1 MSSLFERA
9 KHDAFQGDYLT
20 RLLYLNISVFLL
32 FALTNAFTSLFTG
45 NFGLIPNL
53 ADDLLALPSDPLKLL
68 LRPWTILTYMF
79 THFGFRHIL
88 FNMIVL
94 YFSGKI
100 LMEYLGEKRML
111 ALYIYGGIGGGLLY
125 IILYNLSPIL
135 GQGSMVGASAGCIAV
150 LVAGALYMPQM
161 PVRLWGIFEI
171 KYWMLAA
178 GIVTLDVLNL
188 TGSNAGGH
196 IAHLGGAIVA
206 FFFIRS
212 MRQGHEW
219 NVYLFQIIDAV
230 RNMLFRPK
238 SKKKRRGFSF
248 GESSYVKYE
257 EVKKPKGASSKS
269 TQDTAK
275 MDAILDK
282 IKEKGYDSLS
292 KEEKAYLFKISNE
305 E

>member
-9 KHDAFQGDYLT
+9 KYDAFQGDYLT

-53 ADDLLALPSDPLKLL
+53 ADDLLALPSDPLRLL

-150 LVAGALYMPQM
+150 LVAGALYMPHM

-257 EVKKPKGASSKS
+257 EVKKPKGSSSKS
-269 TQDTAK
+269 SQDTAK

>member
-1 MSSLFERA
+1 MSSLFKRA
-9 KHDAFQGDYLT
+9 KYDAFQGDYLT

-53 ADDLLALPSDPLKLL
+53 ADDLLALPSDPLRLL

-257 EVKKPKGASSKS
+257 KVKKPKGSSSKS
-269 TQDTAK
+269 SQDTAK

>member
-1 MSSLFERA
+1 MSSFFERA
-9 KHDAFQGDYLT
+9 KYDAFQGDYLT

-53 ADDLLALPSDPLKLL
+53 ADDLLALPSDPLRLL

-257 EVKKPKGASSKS
+257 EVKKPKGSSSKS
-269 TQDTAK
+269 SKDTAK

-282 IKEKGYDSLS
+282 IKDKGYDSLS

>member
-9 KHDAFQGDYLT
+9 KYDAFQGDYLT

-53 ADDLLALPSDPLKLL
+53 ADDLLALPSDPLRLL

-125 IILYNLSPIL
+125 IILYNLSPVL

-257 EVKKPKGASSKS
+257 EVKKPKGSSSKS
-269 TQDTAK
+269 SQDTAK

>member
-1 MSSLFERA
+1 MSSLLERA
-9 KHDAFQGDYLT
+9 KYDAFQGDYLT

-53 ADDLLALPSDPLKLL
+53 ADDLLALPSDPLRLL

-257 EVKKPKGASSKS
+257 EVKKPKGPSSKS
-269 TQDTAK
+269 SQDTAK

>member
-1 MSSLFERA
+1 
-9 KHDAFQGDYLT
+9 
-20 RLLYLNISVFLL
+20 LLYLNISVFLL

-53 ADDLLALPSDPLKLL
+53 ADDLLALPSDPLRLL

-257 EVKKPKGASSKS
+257 EVKKPKGSSSKS
-269 TQDTAK
+269 SQDTAK

>member
-1 MSSLFERA
+1 MSDLFNKA
-9 KHDAFQGDYLT
+9 KHDAFKGDYLT
-20 RLLYLNISVFLL
+20 RLLYLNISVFILYT
-32 FALTNAFTSLFTG
+32 LTNAFTSLLTG
-45 NFGLIPNL
+45 NYNLTPNIS
-53 ADDLLALPSDPLKLL
+53 ADLLALPSDTWRLL
-68 LRPWTILTYMF
+68 LRPWTLLTYMF

-100 LMEYLGEKRML
+100 LMEYLGEKRLL

-135 GQGSMVGASAGCIAV
+135 GESSMVGASAGCIAI
-150 LVAGALYMPQM
+150 LVAGALYMPNM

-219 NVYLFQIIDAV
+219 NVYLFQVIDGV

-238 SKKKRRGFSF
+238 SKKRRRGFSF

-257 EVKKPKGASSKS
+257 DVKKSKS
-269 TQDTAK
+269 SSQEDTAR
-275 MDAILDK
+275 MDEILDK
-282 IKEKGYDSLS
+282 IKEKGYDSLT
-292 KEEKAYLFKISNE
+292 KEEKAYLFKISNKE
-305 E
+305 

>member
-9 KHDAFQGDYLT
+9 KYDAFQGDYLT

-53 ADDLLALPSDPLKLL
+53 ADDLLALPSDPLRLL
-68 LRPWTILTYMF
+68 LRPWTILTYMY

-219 NVYLFQIIDAV
+219 NVYLFQIIDTV

-257 EVKKPKGASSKS
+257 EVKKPKGSSSKS
-269 TQDTAK
+269 SQDTAK

>member
-1 MSSLFERA
+1 
-9 KHDAFQGDYLT
+9 
-20 RLLYLNISVFLL
+20 
-32 FALTNAFTSLFTG
+32 
-45 NFGLIPNL
+45 
-53 ADDLLALPSDPLKLL
+53 
-68 LRPWTILTYMF
+68 MF

-257 EVKKPKGASSKS
+257 EVKKPKGSSSKS
-269 TQDTAK
+269 SQDTAK

>member
-9 KHDAFQGDYLT
+9 KYDAFKGDYLT

-53 ADDLLALPSDPLKLL
+53 ADDLLALPSDPLRLL

-135 GQGSMVGASAGCIAV
+135 SQGSMVGASAGCIAV

-257 EVKKPKGASSKS
+257 EVKKTKGSSSKS
-269 TQDTAK
+269 SQDTAK

>member
-9 KHDAFQGDYLT
+9 KYDAFQGDYLT

-32 FALTNAFTSLFTG
+32 SALTNAFTSLFTG

-53 ADDLLALPSDPLKLL
+53 ADDLLALPSDPLRLL

-257 EVKKPKGASSKS
+257 EVKKPKGSSSKS
-269 TQDTAK
+269 SQDTAK

>member
-9 KHDAFQGDYLT
+9 KYDAFQGDYLT

-53 ADDLLALPSDPLKLL
+53 ADDLLALPSDPFRLL

-257 EVKKPKGASSKS
+257 EVKKPKGSSSKS
-269 TQDTAK
+269 SQDTAK

>member
-9 KHDAFQGDYLT
+9 KYDAFKGDYLT

-53 ADDLLALPSDPLKLL
+53 ADDLLALPSDPLRLL

-135 GQGSMVGASAGCIAV
+135 GQGSVVGASAGCIAV

-257 EVKKPKGASSKS
+257 EVKKPKGSSSKS
-269 TQDTAK
+269 SQDTAK

>member
-9 KHDAFQGDYLT
+9 KYDAFQGDYLT

-53 ADDLLALPSDPLKLL
+53 ADDLLALPSDPLRLL

>member
-1 MSSLFERA
+1 MSELFNKA
-9 KHDAFQGDYLT
+9 KHDAFKGDYLT
-20 RLLYLNISVFLL
+20 RLLYLNVAVFIL
-32 FALTNAFTSLFTG
+32 FTLTNAFTTLFTG
-45 NFGLIPNL
+45 SFELIPHL
-53 ADDLLALPSDPLKLL
+53 ADDLLALPSDPWKLL
-68 LRPWTILTYMF
+68 LRPWTVLTYMF

-100 LMEYLGEKRML
+100 LLEYLGEKRLL
-111 ALYIYGGIGGGLLY
+111 ALYIYGGVGGGLLY
-125 IILYNLSPIL
+125 ILLYNLSPIL
-135 GQGSMVGASAGCIAV
+135 GESSMVGASAGCIAI
-150 LVAGALYMPQM
+150 LVAGALYMPNM

-178 GIVTLDVLNL
+178 GIVTLDILNS
-188 TGSNAGGH
+188 TGPNAGGH

-219 NVYLFQIIDAV
+219 NVYLFQVIDGV
-230 RNMLFRPK
+230 RNMLFQAK

-248 GESSYVKYE
+248 GESSYVKYKD
-257 EVKKPKGASSKS
+257 VKKSKS
-269 TQDTAK
+269 NDQEDTAR
-275 MDAILDK
+275 MDEILDK

-292 KEEKAYLFKISNE
+292 QEEKAYLFKISNRE
-305 E
+305 

>member
-9 KHDAFQGDYLT
+9 KYDAFKGDYLT

-45 NFGLIPNL
+45 NFSLIPNL
-53 ADDLLALPSDPLKLL
+53 ADDLLALPSDPLRLL

-125 IILYNLSPIL
+125 IMLYNLSPIL

-269 TQDTAK
+269 SQDTAK

>member
-1 MSSLFERA
+1 
-9 KHDAFQGDYLT
+9 
-20 RLLYLNISVFLL
+20 L

>member
-9 KHDAFQGDYLT
+9 KYDAFKGDYLT

-53 ADDLLALPSDPLKLL
+53 ADDLLALPSDPLRLL

-257 EVKKPKGASSKS
+257 EVKKPKGASSES
-269 TQDTAK
+269 SQDTAK

>member
-1 MSSLFERA
+1 MSSFFERA
-9 KHDAFQGDYLT
+9 KYDAFQGDYLT

-53 ADDLLALPSDPLKLL
+53 AYDLLALPSDPLRLL

-257 EVKKPKGASSKS
+257 EVKKPKGASSNSSK
-269 TQDTAK
+269 DTAK

>member
-9 KHDAFQGDYLT
+9 KYDAFQGDYLT

-53 ADDLLALPSDPLKLL
+53 ADDLLALPSDPLRLL

-125 IILYNLSPIL
+125 IILYNLSPVL

-238 SKKKRRGFSF
+238 SKKRRRGFSF

-257 EVKKPKGASSKS
+257 EVKKPKGSSTKS
-269 TQDTAK
+269 SQDTAK

>member
-9 KHDAFQGDYLT
+9 KYDAFKGDYLT

-53 ADDLLALPSDPLKLL
+53 ADDLLALPSDPLRLL

-125 IILYNLSPIL
+125 IILYNLSPVL

-257 EVKKPKGASSKS
+257 EVKKPKGASTKS
-269 TQDTAK
+269 SQDTAK

>member
-1 MSSLFERA
+1 MSSLFKRA
-9 KHDAFQGDYLT
+9 KYDAFQGDYLT

-53 ADDLLALPSDPLKLL
+53 ADDLLALPSDPFRLL

-257 EVKKPKGASSKS
+257 KVKKPKGSSSKS

>member
-1 MSSLFERA
+1 
-9 KHDAFQGDYLT
+9 
-20 RLLYLNISVFLL
+20 L

-53 ADDLLALPSDPLKLL
+53 ADDLLALPSDPLRLL

-257 EVKKPKGASSKS
+257 EVKKPKGSSSKS
-269 TQDTAK
+269 SQDTAK

>member
-9 KHDAFQGDYLT
+9 KHDAFQVDYLT

-53 ADDLLALPSDPLKLL
+53 ADDLLALPSDPLRLL

-257 EVKKPKGASSKS
+257 EVKKPKGSSSKS
-269 TQDTAK
+269 SQDTAK

>member
-9 KHDAFQGDYLT
+9 KYDAFQGDYLT

-53 ADDLLALPSDPLKLL
+53 ADDLLALPSDPLRLL

-257 EVKKPKGASSKS
+257 EVKKPKGSSTKS
-269 TQDTAK
+269 SQDTAK

>member
-1 MSSLFERA
+1 MSDLFNKA
-9 KHDAFQGDYLT
+9 KHDAFKGDYLT
-20 RLLYLNISVFLL
+20 RLLYLNISVFILYT
-32 FALTNAFTSLFTG
+32 LTNAFTSILTG
-45 NFGLIPNL
+45 NFNLIPNIS
-53 ADDLLALPSDPLKLL
+53 DDLLALPSDTWRLL
-68 LRPWTILTYMF
+68 LRQWTLLTYMF

-100 LMEYLGEKRML
+100 LMEYLGEKRLL

-135 GQGSMVGASAGCIAV
+135 GESSMVGASAGCIAI
-150 LVAGALYMPQM
+150 LVAGALYMPNM
-161 PVRLWGIFEI
+161 PVRLWGVFEI

-188 TGSNAGGH
+188 TGSNAGGN

-219 NVYLFQIIDAV
+219 NVYLFQVIDGV

-238 SKKKRRGFSF
+238 SKKRRRGFSF

-257 EVKKPKGASSKS
+257 DVKKSKS
-269 TQDTAK
+269 SSQEDTAR
-275 MDAILDK
+275 MDEILDK
-282 IKEKGYDSLS
+282 IKEKGYESLT
-292 KEEKAYLFKISNE
+292 KEEKAYLLKISNKE
-305 E
+305 

>member
-9 KHDAFQGDYLT
+9 KYDAFKGDYLT

-53 ADDLLALPSDPLKLL
+53 ADDLLALPSDPLRLL

-125 IILYNLSPIL
+125 IMLYNLSPIL

-171 KYWMLAA
+171 KYWMLAV

-257 EVKKPKGASSKS
+257 EVKKPKGASTKS
-269 TQDTAK
+269 SQDTAK